1 MQCNDLQLYIHIYIY
16 SGPIQSREREREQ
29 HLQHRQTRFQ
39 RQTKIK
45 ITAGTNNC
53 IIKRTVEIVEKFQ
66 SVSVEILLFSPPP
79 FPPSPTRRWQDSKIN
94 RRIGK
99 ETEAQTEHQYTR
111 TRRLYRIVSPKC
123 QVPQTRKQTQRWWW
137 YTKSTANLPSF
148 PTSRSGSKQTCEV
161 RYTVNWVNSDQH

>member
-1 MQCNDLQLYIHIYIY
+1 MTCVYIFRPDTIK
-16 SGPIQSREREREQ
+16 RENNISNTD
-29 HLQHRQTRFQ
+29 TRLE

-53 IIKRTVEIVEKFQ
+53 LIKRTAEIAEKFQ
-66 SVSVEILLFSPPP
+66 SVSLAILLFSPLP

-99 ETEAQTEHQYTR
+99 ETEAQTEHQYTH

-123 QVPQTRKQTQRWWW
+123 QVPQTREQTQRWW

-148 PTSRSGSKQTCEV
+148 PTNRSGSKQTCDV
-161 RYTVNWVNSDQH
+161 RYTVNLVNSDQH